1 MIPTI
6 NTDIETVLS
15 GLKEKQLQDITLGMV
30 YKYDFAAGDF
40 VLVDGRPVLCTEE
53 EAVKQWTELCI
64 RVPFG
69 KHPIYEGTEFGTSTV
84 EQLINR
90 KALPPDYVN
99 SVVYAD
105 LSEKLTQHKLIT
117 GIQDFEITN
126 RDGTAEITFTLLTTL
141 GEIDGSV
148 IIDAI

>member
-6 NTDIETVLS
+6 NTDIEAALS
-15 GLKEKQLQDITLGMV
+15 GLQEKRVQDIALGMV
-30 YKYDFAAGDF
+30 YKYDFSAGDF
-40 VLVDGRPVLCTEE
+40 VLVDGRPVLCTDE
-53 EAVKQWTELCI
+53 EAVKQWAELCI

-69 KHPIYEGTEFGTSTV
+69 KHRIYEGVEFGTSTV

-117 GIQDFEITN
+117 GMQNFEITN
-126 RDGTAEITFTLLTTL
+126 SDGTALITFTLLTTL

-148 IIDAI
+148 TINAI